1 MATKKEHQK
10 KLAALAEEIIS
21 LGETIKEVEK
31 HMESMWTDE
40 IEKDDLR
47 NLKKQFKKMED
58 SLCGLQEEIGHLE
71 KLHCNL
77 P

>member
-1 MATKKEHQK
+1 M
-10 KLAALAEEIIS
+10 S
-21 LGETIKEVEK
+21 LGETIKEIEK
-31 HMESMWTDE
+31 HMQFIWTDE

-47 NLKKQFKKMED
+47 HLKEQLKKMED